1 MRGRLVKCTRNLVG
15 LLELLSVILTTATK
29 SELSVS
35 SVAIPKQ
42 MRLVARHLGVSTV
55 SRVYGKLMYAGPVVR
70 INPYEIHIHD
80 TEFIDEV
87 YPGSSVRRTEKYE
100 WAMRMFG
107 IRFTF
112 IATIDHDLHRLKRKN
127 FAPYLSKATLQKLE
141 PGIQSVIDHMVFK
154 LREIQGTG
162 KVFNLLDLFSCLT
175 GQ

>member
-1 MRGRLVKCTRNLVG
+1 MR
-15 LLELLSVILTTATK
+15 
-29 SELSVS
+29 
-35 SVAIPKQ
+35 SVAW
-42 MRLVARHLGVSTV
+42 HLGVSTV

-80 TEFIDEV
+80 PEFIDEV

-107 IRFTF
+107 VRFTF
-112 IATIDHDLHRLKRKN
+112 IATIDHDLHRLKRNN

-141 PGIQSVIDHMVFK
+141 PVIQSVIDHMVFK

>member
-1 MRGRLVKCTRNLVG
+1 M
-15 LLELLSVILTTATK
+15 LSL
-29 SELSVS
+29 
-35 SVAIPKQ
+35 AIPKQ
-42 MRLVARHLGVSTV
+42 LTSVARHFGVSTV
-55 SRVYGKLMYAGPVVR
+55 SQIYGKLMYAGPVVR
-70 INPYEIHIHD
+70 INSYEIHIHD
-80 TEFIDEV
+80 PEFIDEV

-107 IRFTF
+107 VRFTF
-112 IATIDHDLHRLKRKN
+112 IATMDHDLHRLKRNN

-141 PGIQSVIDHMVFK
+141 PGIQFVIDHMVFK